1 MSNGFREEDFF
12 FNFSHYKSMGVNDLQ
27 DVASVDPSEAGA
39 WSIWTQGHGW
49 QDLKGN
55 FSIKIAKIVQIKK

>member
-1 MSNGFREEDFF
+1 
-12 FNFSHYKSMGVNDLQ
+12 MGVNDLQ

-39 WSIWTQGHGW
+39 WPIWTQGHGW